1 MAHISARQTFAL
13 LPPPPFPC
21 GYFWDA
27 EEIRHQEHLHRVSH
41 AQLLYSRR
49 TDSPEAMR
57 VYKDFISEQNAW
69 MAEQEELIER
79 EAQVA
84 MKAHID
90 RASRWA
96 EEWRRLESGEAV
108 EDVLMQ
114 TGATLITKSPFR
126 LGDPVTC
133 VDTDPVSPDDD
144 STPKS
149 ISTLNLPESLI
160 DWRQSQSSWKG
171 LQIFKLNCTPEQFPS
186 SVQMDGTTATRI
198 QNPVSDPAE
207 ITRELQQDLSR
218 QILFKPL
225 EKNNSRSSG
234 VDTHSE
240 RNKFVVKPIISFPP
254 PGLGPPKKSRAE
266 NFATSKLPP
275 AMKSLIQRGIGLAGG
290 EVIKICS
297 HKRWTDDGDLLYE
310 ILWKPHDLDIPP
322 LELWVKSGD
331 FMDANKRAIL
341 DEYHQRNKLG
351 IVHWR
356 SRLKK
361 KLRTSGSLG
370 VKEIKDALDKRKRSL
385 VASGRYDDRAVEL
398 LGKCRWV
405 MRGEWQQ
412 RGRGWA
418 AGIEVTERWKKAW
431 QDADEAERIGHSPER
446 EAAIGATANPD
457 GNDISCLEEVEPKD
471 VPFPAMAR
479 TSGSPSFKQLDG
491 GHVIDLAHDLDSQWI
506 LGDNHKITRKDE
518 EEWRGFF
525 GGINHLDPVM
535 ADITDSSTIG
545 GISEPG
551 GVIGTFPKA
560 VETWCIDHSESSTLE
575 VRNTNKTKGEFV
587 NLLKRDRFARKS
599 KSEAISA
606 PVSVQSVSGTG
617 SCLVHEPETFFSR
630 LLVKDRHQNNSAD
643 AVTTAAYKPILQLSE
658 VTEIPGGFGRTP
670 AIVSTPLDGE
680 TSERHL
686 KSGYGMPQL
695 NCTTTQEEAR
705 RDEASAQDLI
715 TGGTITGVV
724 AIQVSPSTESL
735 AESEAGQSGMASE
748 STKIIGEQL
757 DEDWPVRFLELFP
770 HTLGLS
776 NLLAGA
782 YSGDCGP
789 MQAAEYIY
797 SPVASFR
804 GGGGHISSLDGEE
817 ATDGGLG
824 GNTEH
829 RRESDS
835 SLKKAKRE
843 LGFEND
849 RDPNPP
855 ESVALPQE
863 ALSSQDGVSLLL
875 TEVWSVHE
883 VALTKHELAMQAL
896 NDSCERT
903 KARGKELK
911 SKKKEEELT
920 REERR
925 EYRKLKKLL
934 VQYRVTRWL
943 LGKIGILVKRHRQE
957 QRIRGASP
965 SFVG

>member
-1 MAHISARQTFAL
+1 M
-13 LPPPPFPC
+13 
-21 GYFWDA
+21 
-27 EEIRHQEHLHRVSH
+27 
-41 AQLLYSRR
+41 
-49 TDSPEAMR
+49 
-57 VYKDFISEQNAW
+57 
-69 MAEQEELIER
+69 
-79 EAQVA
+79 
-84 MKAHID
+84 
-90 RASRWA
+90 
-96 EEWRRLESGEAV
+96 
-108 EDVLMQ
+108 
-114 TGATLITKSPFR
+114 
-126 LGDPVTC
+126 
-133 VDTDPVSPDDD
+133 DTDPVSLDDG

-171 LQIFKLNCTPEQFPS
+171 LQIFKLNYTPENFPG
-186 SVQMDGTTATRI
+186 SVQMDGATATRI

-207 ITRELQQDLSR
+207 ITRELQRDLSR

-225 EKNNSRSSG
+225 EKSNSRSSG

-297 HKRWTDDGDLLYE
+297 HKRWTDSGDLLYQ

-341 DEYHQRNKLG
+341 DEYHLRNKLG

-356 SRLKK
+356 GRLKK
-361 KLRTSGSLG
+361 RLRTSGSLG
-370 VKEIKDALDKRKRSL
+370 VKEIKDTLDERKRSL
-385 VASGRYDDRAVEL
+385 VASGRYDDRAAEL

-431 QDADEAERIGHSPER
+431 QDADEAEKIGHNPER
-446 EAAIGATANPD
+446 EAAIGAIVNPE

-471 VPFPAMAR
+471 VPSPAVAR
-479 TSGSPSFKQLDG
+479 TTGSGSPSFKQLDG
-491 GHVIDLAHDLDSQWI
+491 GHVIDPVCDLDSQWI
-506 LGDNHKITRKDE
+506 LGDNHEITRKDE
-518 EEWRGFF
+518 EEWRGFL
-525 GGINHLDPVM
+525 GGINYLDPVM
-535 ADITDSSTIG
+535 GDVTDSSTIG

-551 GVIGTFPKA
+551 GVTGTFPKA
-560 VETWCIDHSESSTLE
+560 VETWRIDQSESLTPE
-575 VRNTNKTKGEFV
+575 VRNTNKTKGEFI

-599 KSEAISA
+599 RSEATSA
-606 PVSVQSVSGTG
+606 PVSVQSVSETG
-617 SCLVHEPETFFSR
+617 SYLVHEPETFFSR
-630 LLVKDRHQNNSAD
+630 LFVKDRHQNNSVD
-643 AVTTAAYKPILQLSE
+643 AVTTAAYKPILQPSE

-686 KSGYGMPQL
+686 KSGNGMPQS
-695 NCTTTQEEAR
+695 NCTITQEEVR
-705 RDEASAQDLI
+705 RDEACAQDLI
-715 TGGTITGVV
+715 TGGTITRDA
-724 AIQVSPSTESL
+724 AIQASPSTESL
-735 AESEAGQSGMASE
+735 AESEAGQRGTASE

-757 DEDWPVRFLELFP
+757 DDDWPVRFLELFP
-770 HTLGLS
+770 YTPGLS

-782 YSGDCGP
+782 YSGDCGS
-789 MQAAEYIY
+789 MQATEYVH
-797 SPVASFR
+797 SSVASFR
-804 GGGGHISSLDGEE
+804 GGGGGHISSLDGEE
-817 ATDGGLG
+817 ATDGDPW

-829 RRESDS
+829 RRKSGS
-835 SLKKAKRE
+835 SYKEAKRE
-843 LGFEND
+843 LGFEDDLD
-849 RDPNPP
+849 RNPP

-875 TEVWSVHE
+875 TEVWSVQE
-883 VALTKHELAMQAL
+883 AALTKHELAMQAL

-911 SKKKEEELT
+911 SKKKEEGLT

-934 VQYRVTRWL
+934 VQYRVTKWL
-943 LGKIGILVKRHRQE
+943 LGKIGILVRRHRQE

-965 SFVG
+965 GLCGIS